1 VPGYDATTVR
11 LEQKTTDDITILALD
26 GELDAFNLP
35 TVSEKVD
42 ALIDAGST
50 KLVVNL
56 HLLTFINSSAL
67 GWLLETRERLDE
79 LAGDLVIAEP
89 SEFFERAAV
98 SLGIDRIFEIYTV
111 EDEAVRHF
119 EEAGRGGP

>member
-1 VPGYDATTVR
+1 MRV
-11 LEQKTTDDITILALD
+11 EQKTTDDVTILAFD
-26 GELDAFNLP
+26 GELDAFNLSA
-35 TVSEKVD
+35 VSEKVD
-42 ALIDAGST
+42 ALINAGST

-56 HLLTFINSSAL
+56 RLLTFINSSAL

-98 SLGIDRIFEIYTV
+98 SLGIDRIFEIYPV

-119 EEAGRGGP
+119 QEAGRGGP